1 MVEIALALALL
12 ASFFFSSRDVSVRKS
27 LVKADLYSSL
37 VITLLFAIP
46 ISGVIALLTGEI
58 WQLTTLDP
66 IVIQLFATVGILQ
79 FVFTRGL
86 YYAGIGIL
94 GASRAIAIV
103 KMDSALAVLLAVL
116 FIGEGITLLIA
127 ISVIV
132 VMAGVFLVSFSESS
146 GQQKEGTA
154 VMRQKF
160 YRGLMYLILGATGS
174 AVLPLMIRV
183 SLLQSGV
190 PVLGIFIASSF
201 ALMVLAPLSL
211 VGRFRNRLL
220 GLDRN
225 SIKFITYSS
234 IFATSGQIAKF
245 VALGLAPVVFVAPI
259 LNANILI
266 TFFLA
271 YLFIRRQELVNSKVI
286 VGGLL
291 VVVGITVL
299 ALIG

>member
-1 MVEIALALALL
+1 
-12 ASFFFSSRDVSVRKS
+12 
-27 LVKADLYSSL
+27 
-37 VITLLFAIP
+37 
-46 ISGVIALLTGEI
+46 
-58 WQLTTLDP
+58 
-66 IVIQLFATVGILQ
+66 
-79 FVFTRGL
+79 
-86 YYAGIGIL
+86 
-94 GASRAIAIV
+94 
-103 KMDSALAVLLAVL
+103 
-116 FIGEGITLLIA
+116 
-127 ISVIV
+127 
-132 VMAGVFLVSFSESS
+132 
-146 GQQKEGTA
+146 
-154 VMRQKF
+154 
-160 YRGLMYLILGATGS
+160 
-174 AVLPLMIRV
+174 
-183 SLLQSGV
+183 
-190 PVLGIFIASSF
+190 
-201 ALMVLAPLSL
+201 MVLAPLSL